1 MNELRHGLP
10 LSPGDAALRATVRAA
25 LDAAEPAQAPAFA
38 ALWQRAATAA
48 ADPRTRSTRSAPL
61 HWSYAI
67 AAGVAAIALGVV
79 LGRPDGAHAPA
90 TLADQADVAADLQ
103 LALALAAREP
113 WRVHSDALLDMSPA
127 PMTRG
132 APALPAVRYPLLPEE
147 KYL

>member
-1 MNELRHGLP
+1 MNDPRPGLELP
-10 LSPGDAALRATVRAA
+10 PGDAALRTVVCAA

-38 ALWQRAATAA
+38 TLWRRAATAA
-48 ADPRTRSTRSAPL
+48 DDPQARSAHAAPP

-79 LGRPDGAHAPA
+79 LGWQDGARAPA
-90 TLADQADVAADLQ
+90 AIADQTDVAADLQ

-113 WRVHSDALLDMSPA
+113 WRVPSDVLLDTSPA

>member
-1 MNELRHGLP
+1 MNDPRPGVELP
-10 LSPGDAALRATVRAA
+10 PGDAALRTVVRAA

-38 ALWQRAATAA
+38 TLWRRAATAA
-48 ADPRTRSTRSAPL
+48 DEPQARGAGSAPP

-67 AAGVAAIALGVV
+67 AAGVAAVALGVV
-79 LGRPDGAHAPA
+79 LGWPGGARAPA
-90 TLADQADVAADLQ
+90 TLADQTDVAADLQ
-103 LALALAAREP
+103 LALTLAAREP
-113 WRVHSDALLDMSPA
+113 WRVPSDALLDTTPA

>member
-1 MNELRHGLP
+1 MNERRPGLE
-10 LSPGDAALRATVRAA
+10 LSPGDAALRTVVRAA

-38 ALWQRAATAA
+38 TLWRRAATAA
-48 ADPRTRSTRSAPL
+48 DDPQARSARSAPPR
-61 HWSYAI
+61 WSYAI
-67 AAGVAAIALGVV
+67 AAGVAAIALGFV
-79 LGRPDGAHAPA
+79 LGWPGGARAPA

-113 WRVHSDALLDMSPA
+113 WRVPSDALLDTSPA